1 MRQVERE
8 AVMQVLD
15 QLWMEHLENMEHLR
29 SGIGWRSIGQ
39 KDPLV
44 EYRREGQN
52 LFEQMQAT
60 LRAEVVKAL
69 NHLQPHHIQQAVET
83 ELTKMARQATDN
95 TNEITAG
102 VSSSAEDFDG
112 QVVKRV
118 KLPSSKK
125 KSSVKKAR
133 KQQRQNRK
141 KKH

>member
-29 SGIGWRSIGQ
+29 NGIGWRSIGQ

-44 EYRREGQN
+44 EYRREGQV

-60 LRAEVVKAL
+60 LRGEVVKAL
-69 NHLQPHHIQQAVET
+69 NHLQPHQIQQAVET
-83 ELTKMARQATDN
+83 ELTKAARTAVDN
-95 TNEITAG
+95 ANQITTG
-102 VSSSAEDFDG
+102 VASSAEDFEG
-112 QVVKRV
+112 TVVKRV
-118 KLPSSKK
+118 KIPSAKSKELQRKK
-125 KSSVKKAR
+125 KKA
-133 KQQRQNRK
+133 QRQNRK